1 MLGCILHPTL
11 LFNVDYIYLNRN
23 SKLIFILMF
32 SVLRLDIISW
42 SDILNSM
49 YNIFRLI
56 LSLIPFLWSIDI
68 STTFL
73 CSMKRVRI
81 CMHSFKMHVILVLH
95 VCYLSIHEKLFCICR
110 TNIQIFS
117 HFNMYHF
124 CVSKTIFIQQLLKN
138 LKKYFS
144 SYSST

>member
-1 MLGCILHPTL
+1 MLGCISHPTL
-11 LFNVDYIYLNRN
+11 LVNVDYIYQNRN

-32 SVLRLDIISW
+32 SVLRLHLI
-42 SDILNSM
+42 M

-56 LSLIPFLWSIDI
+56 LSFLPFFCSIDI

-117 HFNMYHF
+117 HFNMYHL

>member
-1 MLGCILHPTL
+1 MLGCISHPTL
-11 LFNVDYIYLNRN
+11 LVNVDYIYQNRN

-32 SVLRLDIISW
+32 SVLRLHLI
-42 SDILNSM
+42 M

-56 LSLIPFLWSIDI
+56 LSFIPFFWSIDI

-117 HFNMYHF
+117 HFNMYHL

-138 LKKYFS
+138 SKKYFS

>member
-1 MLGCILHPTL
+1 MLGCISHPTL
-11 LFNVDYIYLNRN
+11 LVNVDYIYQNRN

-32 SVLRLDIISW
+32 SVLRLHLIN
-42 SDILNSM
+42 L

-56 LSLIPFLWSIDI
+56 LSFIPFFWSIDI

-117 HFNMYHF
+117 HFNMYHL